1 LEIGDLSFGRC
12 KDPVFPLQA
21 RKIMLKHIIDP
32 EVEEY
37 DDVYD
42 DDEYFAAQEMQQ
54 QEGALLKQGDE
65 FKASVWLTPEQTEV
79 VIRLA
84 EERDMPAGELIEEW
98 ILERIDEALDFD
110 T

>member
-1 LEIGDLSFGRC
+1 
-12 KDPVFPLQA
+12 
-21 RKIMLKHIIDP
+21 MLKHIIDP

-37 DDVYD
+37 EDVYD
-42 DDEYFAAQEMQQ
+42 DHEYFAAQEMQQ

-65 FKASVWLTPEQTEV
+65 FKASVWLTSEDTEV
-79 VIRLA
+79 LIRLA
-84 EERDMPAGELIEEW
+84 EDRGIPAGELIKEW

>member
-1 LEIGDLSFGRC
+1 
-12 KDPVFPLQA
+12 
-21 RKIMLKHIIDP
+21 MLKHIIDP

-37 DDVYD
+37 EDVYD
-42 DDEYFAAQEMQQ
+42 DHEYFAAQEMQQ

-65 FKASVWLTPEQTEV
+65 FKVSVWLTSEDTEV

-84 EERDMPAGELIEEW
+84 EERGMPAGELIKEW
-98 ILERIDEALDFD
+98 ILEHVDEALDFD

>member
-1 LEIGDLSFGRC
+1 ME
-12 KDPVFPLQA
+12 
-21 RKIMLKHIIDP
+21 RKIILKHIIDP

-37 DDVYD
+37 EDVYD

-65 FKASVWLTPEQTEV
+65 FKVSVWLTSEDTEV

-84 EERDMPAGELIEEW
+84 EEREMPAGELIKEW
-98 ILERIDEALDFD
+98 ILERVDEALDFD

>member
-1 LEIGDLSFGRC
+1 
-12 KDPVFPLQA
+12 
-21 RKIMLKHIIDP
+21 MLKHIIDP

-37 DDVYD
+37 EDVYD

-65 FKASVWLTPEQTEV
+65 FKVSVWLTSEDAEV

-84 EERDMPAGELIEEW
+84 EERGIPAGELIKQW

>member
-1 LEIGDLSFGRC
+1 
-12 KDPVFPLQA
+12 
-21 RKIMLKHIIDP
+21 MLKHIIDP
-32 EVEEY
+32 AVEEY
-37 DDVYD
+37 EDVYD
-42 DDEYFAAQEMQQ
+42 DHEYFAAQELQQ

-65 FKASVWLTPEQTEV
+65 FKVSVWLTSEETEV

-84 EERDMPAGELIEEW
+84 EERGMPAGELIKEW

>member
-1 LEIGDLSFGRC
+1 
-12 KDPVFPLQA
+12 
-21 RKIMLKHIIDP
+21 MLKHIIDP

-37 DDVYD
+37 EDVYD
-42 DDEYFAAQEMQQ
+42 EDEYFAAQEMEQ

-65 FKASVWLTPEQTEV
+65 FKASVWLTSEETEV
-79 VIRLA
+79 LIRLA
-84 EERDMPAGELIEEW
+84 EDRGMPAGELIKEW

>member
-1 LEIGDLSFGRC
+1 
-12 KDPVFPLQA
+12 
-21 RKIMLKHIIDP
+21 MLKHIIDP

-37 DDVYD
+37 EDVYD

-65 FKASVWLTPEQTEV
+65 FKVSVWLTSEETEV

-84 EERDMPAGELIEEW
+84 EELGMPAGELIKAW

>member
-1 LEIGDLSFGRC
+1 
-12 KDPVFPLQA
+12 
-21 RKIMLKHIIDP
+21 MLKHIIDP
-32 EVEEY
+32 KVEAY

-42 DDEYFAAQEMQQ
+42 DYEYFAAQELQQ
-54 QEGALLKQGDE
+54 REGALLKQGNE

-84 EERDMPAGELIEEW
+84 EERGMPAGELTEEW
-98 ILERIDEALDFD
+98 ILERINEALDFG

>member
-1 LEIGDLSFGRC
+1 
-12 KDPVFPLQA
+12 
-21 RKIMLKHIIDP
+21 MLKHIIDP

-37 DDVYD
+37 EDVYD
-42 DDEYFAAQEMQQ
+42 DHEYFAAQEMQQ

-65 FKASVWLTPEQTEV
+65 FKVSVWLTSEDVEV

-84 EERDMPAGELIEEW
+84 EERDMPAGELIKEW

>member
-1 LEIGDLSFGRC
+1 
-12 KDPVFPLQA
+12 
-21 RKIMLKHIIDP
+21 MLKHIIDP

-37 DDVYD
+37 EDVYD
-42 DDEYFAAQEMQQ
+42 DHEYFAAQELQQ

-65 FKASVWLTPEQTEV
+65 FKASVWLTSEDTEV

-84 EERDMPAGELIEEW
+84 EERGIPAGELIEEW
-98 ILERIDEALDFD
+98 ILERINEALDFD